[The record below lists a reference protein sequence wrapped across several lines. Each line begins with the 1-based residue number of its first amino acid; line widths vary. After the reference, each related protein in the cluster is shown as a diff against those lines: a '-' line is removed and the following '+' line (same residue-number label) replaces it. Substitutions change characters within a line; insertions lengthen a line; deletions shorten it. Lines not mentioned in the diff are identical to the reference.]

1 MTISQALALVRERE
15 EKNYILGRS
24 EWTIC
29 FIT

>member
-1 MTISQALALVRERE
+1 MNISQALVREIE
-15 EKNYILGRS
+15 EKNYILGRV